1 MRSLTTWLIR
11 RRGIVVAGW
20 LAVLALAAPFA
31 AQQNSRL
38 TSGGFDVPGSQSQTV
53 ANELRSAF
61 PDQQAEG
68 LGVLIAGSAGATQS
82 DYQAALRFV
91 ERVIRSQSTP
101 IVVDPAAVQA
111 LAASGDGPHR
121 LLLPL
126 RFRANFDQTV
136 DIAKSLNSGLRD
148 RPSDARLV
156 DVYLVGRTAQGAA
169 LQDLS
174 QQGAS
179 HAETLGFPVV
189 LLVLLAVFG
198 SLLAALLPLSV
209 AAISLTITGAA
220 IYLLSRA
227 AGMSIFVTNITS
239 MIGIGVAVDYSLFM
253 LVRYREEIGRGA
265 TRADAERSMLR
276 TSGLA
281 VIFSGST
288 VVVAL
293 ATVFAIDSEA
303 LRSMA
308 LGAIVVVGVS
318 VLTAVTLL
326 PALIRLFGSRVY
338 RPGWLARAWRAIANR
353 APARSRDP
361 RGAFWSRWT
370 RRVTARP
377 WRSLAAAVAILVVL
391 AVPARWMVVGD
402 DTVRQLPAS
411 DHVRQGAAIAAQL
424 QGPGAQS
431 PVLVA
436 VRLRGAG
443 PTPAIGAEVADLAAT
458 LGADPAVAAV
468 LPAEVSQDGGTV
480 VIPVVA
486 RYDSEDS
493 RVLALVRRMRGPLTT
508 DSALARDPGVASV
521 EVGGSTATAVDLAD
535 LITGK
540 VWLVVALL
548 LALTY
553 LVLLLLLRSVLLPLQ
568 AIVLNLLSV
577 AAAFGVLVAVFQWHW
592 TRVVGVASSVDQV
605 QAVALPLILTVV
617 FGLSMDYE
625 VFLLTRIKERY
636 EITGSN
642 SDAVSQGVA
651 SSARTITSAALIMVV
666 VFGIFVAA
674 SVPVVQQIGVGTAVA
689 IGIDATITRLVLLPA
704 TMQLFGRWTWWVPRP
719 LAAVL
724 PRLGAVHGGAALP
737 ARAPAGAGR

>member
-1 MRSLTTWLIR
+1 MRSLTTWLVR
-11 RRGIVVAGW
+11 RRGLVVAGW
-20 LAVLALAAPFA
+20 LAVLAIAAPFA
-31 AQQNSRL
+31 ARQDSHL

-53 ANELRSAF
+53 ATELRSAF
-61 PDQQAEG
+61 PDEQAEG
-68 LGVLIAGSAGATQS
+68 LSVLLVGTGGATQG

-91 ERVIRSQSTP
+91 ERVLQTQKTA
-101 IVVDPAAVQA
+101 IVVDPAAVQT
-111 LAASGDGPHR
+111 LAASGDGPQR

-136 DIAKSLNSGLRD
+136 DIAKSLNAGLRD
-148 RPSDARLV
+148 RPADSRQV

-174 QQGAS
+174 QQGSS

-198 SLLAALLPLSV
+198 SLLAALMPLSV

-227 AGMSIFVTNITS
+227 VGMSIFVTNITS

-265 TRADAERSMLR
+265 TPARAERSMLR

-308 LGAIVVVGVS
+308 LGAIVVVGIS

-326 PALIRLFGSRVY
+326 PALIRVFGSRVH

-353 APARSRDP
+353 TPARSHDP
-361 RGAFWSRWT
+361 RRAFWPRWT

-402 DTVRQLPAS
+402 DTIRQLPAS
-411 DHVRQGAAIAAQL
+411 DHVRQGARIAARI

-436 VRLRGAG
+436 VKLRGG
-443 PTPAIGAEVADLAAT
+443 PTPVIDTDVNGLAAA
-458 LGADPAVAAV
+458 LRADPAVAGV
-468 LPAEVSQDGGTV
+468 LPAQISQDGSTV

-553 LVLLLLLRSVLLPLQ
+553 VVLLILLRSVLLPLQ

-592 TRVVGVASSVDQV
+592 TGVVGVASSVDRV

-689 IGIDATITRLVLLPA
+689 IGIDATVTRLVLLPA

-724 PRLGAVHGGAALP
+724 PRLGGVHGGAAP
-737 ARAPAGAGR
+737 PVRAPAGAGR